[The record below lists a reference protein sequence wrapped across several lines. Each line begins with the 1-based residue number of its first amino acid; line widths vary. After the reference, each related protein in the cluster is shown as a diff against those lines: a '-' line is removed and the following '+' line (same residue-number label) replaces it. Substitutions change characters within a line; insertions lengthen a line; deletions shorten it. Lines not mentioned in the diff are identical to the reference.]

1 MTKREDAMIARLA
14 KKAAAKVAKP
24 KDRSAQYDDTL
35 KVRPREEDGDAKQ
48 LFKEMR
54 RREF

>member
-1 MTKREDAMIARLA
+1 MPKREDAMIAKLV
-14 KKAAAKVAKP
+14 KKAASTVAKP
-24 KDRSAQYDDTL
+24 KDRSTQYDDTL
-35 KVRPREEDGDAKQ
+35 KIRPRDEDGDAKQ

>member
-1 MTKREDAMIARLA
+1 MSKREDAAIAKLV
-14 KKAAAKVAKP
+14 KKATAKVAPP
-24 KDRSAQYDDTL
+24 KDRTRQYDDTL
-35 KVRPREEDGDAKQ
+35 KVRKTDEDGEAKT

>member
-1 MTKREDAMIARLA
+1 MGKKEDAMIAKLV
-14 KKAAAKVAKP
+14 KKANAKVAPP
-24 KDRSAQYDDTL
+24 KDRSSQYDDTL
-35 KVRPREEDGDAKQ
+35 RVRQNDENSETKQ

>member
-1 MTKREDAMIARLA
+1 MIAKLV
-14 KKAAAKVAKP
+14 KKAAEKVAPP
-24 KDRSAQYDDTL
+24 KDRSTQYDDTL
-35 KVRPREEDGDAKQ
+35 RIGQGDQNAETKQ

>member
-1 MTKREDAMIARLA
+1 MSKQEDAKIAKLA

-24 KDRSAQYDDTL
+24 RDRSAQYDDTL
-35 KVRPREEDGDAKQ
+35 KISPRDQDADAKQ

-54 RREF
+54 KREF

>member
-1 MTKREDAMIARLA
+1 MSKQEDAMIAKLA

-24 KDRSAQYDDTL
+24 KDRSTQYDDTL
-35 KVRPREEDGDAKQ
+35 KISPRDQDADAKQ

-54 RREF
+54 KREF

>member
-1 MTKREDAMIARLA
+1 MPKREDAMIAKLV
-14 KKAAAKVAKP
+14 KKAASTVAKP
-24 KDRSAQYDDTL
+24 KDRSTQYDDTL
-35 KVRPREEDGDAKQ
+35 KFRPRDEDGDAKQ

>member
-1 MTKREDAMIARLA
+1 MGKKEDAMIAKLV
-14 KKAAAKVAKP
+14 KKANAKVAPP
-24 KDRSAQYDDTL
+24 KDRSSQYDDTL
-35 KVRPREEDGDAKQ
+35 RVRQSEENSETKQ

>member
-24 KDRSAQYDDTL
+24 KDRSTQYDDTL
-35 KVRPREEDGDAKQ
+35 KVRPREEDADAKQ